1 MDTNKTLLFAL
12 FATAYSLS
20 TFLQPY
26 PFSWLVKILPILILI
41 VISLFEQKTLSDR
54 LFLSGLVFSLLGDF
68 FLGYDSIN
76 WFIFGLGSFL
86 IAHLC
91 YLFCLWPIEK
101 KHIVT
106 IISYFVYG
114 LAMFNVIAPGLGKL
128 FIPVLMYMS
137 VLLLM
142 ACFTLVSKKSNN
154 WLVIGGLAFVAS
166 DSLLGVNKFYAD
178 IAYSHFLIIIS
189 YYFAQYSLVR
199 GIFPKKVI

>member
-166 DSLLGVNKFYAD
+166 DLLLGVNKFYAD